1 MAIGVA
7 TATAYPEFAMNA
19 TSFPSAGPQ
28 PDETSGTATLLTVV
42 EAARLLRIGRNTC
55 YDLIRQGEIPHVR
68 LGRIIRVPRFGLEAW
83 IARQAGL
90 PVAPPPVVSFS
101 ASQRH

>member
-1 MAIGVA
+1 MS
-7 TATAYPEFAMNA
+7 
-19 TSFPSAGPQ
+19 TSSAQ
-28 PDETSGTATLLTVV
+28 PYGSRHESRGAADSLALLKVE

-68 LGRIIRVPRFGLEAW
+68 LGRIIRVQRFGLESW

-90 PVAPPPVVSFS
+90 PEAPPPVVSFS
-101 ASQRH
+101 SSQRH